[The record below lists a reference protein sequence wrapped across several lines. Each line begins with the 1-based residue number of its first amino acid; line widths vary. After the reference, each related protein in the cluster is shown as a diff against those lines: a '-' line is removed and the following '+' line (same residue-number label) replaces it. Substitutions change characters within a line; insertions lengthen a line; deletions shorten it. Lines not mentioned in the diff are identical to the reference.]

1 MFSICPSIMV
11 PLLVIYPFQNHY
23 ITITVLVGH
32 VFFNWPM
39 GINGNGWEYIL
50 FGPIGLTHQI
60 QMCQTQTHL
69 HRLIQCMPILQCIYI
84 YVNIH
89 TYVHIDVDI
98 GIDFDTYTIIH
109 IYIFIYLQTCV
120 GFLPGKA
127 CMCIFACCAAAQIA
141 DSSRYCGILWI

>member
-84 YVNIH
+84 CKY
-89 TYVHIDVDI
+89 TY
-98 GIDFDTYTIIH
+98 
-109 IYIFIYLQTCV
+109 IYIFIYLFTNMRWV
-120 GFLPGKA
+120 
-127 CMCIFACCAAAQIA
+127 
-141 DSSRYCGILWI
+141 SSWQGLHVHLCLLCGSLDRRQLQILWNTVDLKNPAPDHR